1 MRVSVDAR
9 RASPE
14 SPYAGRA
21 LTTARWLG
29 VDVGGRRKGFDV
41 ALIDGRRILALEGR
55 LTREQVVELVE
66 THRPAVVAIDSPRCC
81 APDGQKTRK
90 CEHLVNDA
98 ICRIRWTPDEDRVRG
113 NPYYAWIEQGLAL
126 YDALGVFGA
135 DVIEVFPTASW
146 TRLLGSRGNQSRAAW
161 SRRGLAYLSLE
172 TSQCAPTKISETP
185 SQLR

>member
-1 MRVSVDAR
+1 
-9 RASPE
+9 
-14 SPYAGRA
+14 
-21 LTTARWLG
+21 
-29 VDVGGRRKGFDV
+29 VGGRRKGFDV

-66 THRPAVVAIDSPRCC
+66 THCPAVVAIDSPRCC

-146 TRLLGSRGNQSRAAW
+146 TRWFGPRGHQSRAAW
-161 SRRGLAYLSLE
+161 SRRGLASLSLE
-172 TSQCAPTKISETP
+172 NIPMRSNQDQRDAIAAAVTAYQHSLGMTEFMGEIVLPKDIS
-185 SQLR
+185 